1 MLAVELNWN
10 LLRNRQLCIYGE
22 SCLLGIYKLRKAAQT
37 GVCFA
42 LMHAHTGSDV
52 IDKFISS
59 KFWPT
64 RETFHLID
72 ATQMWH
78 LICYYYLIHSV
89 VVGCFH
95 SIFMHLHE
103 MCRIALKKQINNMN
117 KWYNNFIKRKF
128 TPNESKHIKKYA
140 FIQIDKKKPW
150 ANVSMHSMNEKQ
162 ALDFVTDSR
171 FNEITTEEWWTQPN
185 RTQFSIL
192 PTNK

>member
-1 MLAVELNWN
+1 
-10 LLRNRQLCIYGE
+10 
-22 SCLLGIYKLRKAAQT
+22 
-37 GVCFA
+37 
-42 LMHAHTGSDV
+42 MHAHTGSDV

-117 KWYNNFIKRKF
+117 KWYNNFIKRKYAS
-128 TPNESKHIKKYA
+128 NESKHIKKYA
-140 FIQIDKKKPW
+140 FIQIDKKK
-150 ANVSMHSMNEKQ
+150 SMGKREY
-162 ALDFVTDSR
+162 AFD
-171 FNEITTEEWWTQPN
+171 E
-185 RTQFSIL
+185 
-192 PTNK
+192 